1 MKNQPNPFSDP
12 QLVAR
17 YAEGPPKAVPGFRDM
32 QRMTRLMLAEQVS
45 DDARILVLGAGGGLE
60 LTLFAENHPG
70 WAFEAVDPSAQMLQL
85 ARQNLALNAERVNFH
100 NGYID
105 TAATG
110 PFDGAVCLLTM
121 HFLDTETRQKTLADV
136 HRRLK
141 PGAPFIVAHFSFEQS
156 NADER
161 FLWLS
166 RYAAFLNDS
175 GVDLASAIKAST
187 AINQRLHILTP
198 QQDEALISGVGFK
211 NLSLFYASFTYR
223 GWVAYA

>member
-1 MKNQPNPFSDP
+1 MNNQPNPFSDP

-17 YAEGPPKAVPGFRDM
+17 YCEGPPKAVPGFRDM
-32 QRMTRLMLAEQVS
+32 QRMTRLLLAEQVA

-60 LTLFAENHPG
+60 LTLFAEKHPR
-70 WAFEAVDPSAQMLQL
+70 WTFEAVDPSTEMLQL
-85 ARQNLALNAERVNFH
+85 ARQNLGTNGERVNFH

-105 TAATG
+105 TAAMG

-121 HFLDTETRQKTLADV
+121 HFLDTETRRQTLADV

-141 PGAPFIVAHFSFEQS
+141 PGAPFIMAHFSFEQS

-161 FLWLS
+161 ALWLS

-175 GVDLASAIKAST
+175 GVDLANAIKAST
-187 AINQRLHILTP
+187 AINERLHIFTP
-198 QQDEALISGVGFK
+198 HQDEALIRGAGFK